1 MEGLLAGTAR
11 GVGVD
16 SQAGHPGQLLACEN
30 KRPRVPFLARHAR
43 VYKDVLEL
51 SAPATTLGSEPQARP
66 SMSEVEPHALS
77 KVGGLTVV
85 AALAGRHYELRLRPP
100 R

>member
-16 SQAGHPGQLLACEN
+16 SQTGHPGQLLAREN
-30 KRPRVPFLARHAR
+30 KRPRVPFLAWHAR

-66 SMSEVEPHALS
+66 PISEEEPSAFP
-77 KVGGLTVV
+77 KVGGLAVV
-85 AALAGRHYELRLRPP
+85 AAQAA
-100 R
+100 